1 MAIIRKFRTEDGSIT
16 LEAALIIPI
25 LLTFILFLTS
35 LVKISIAELALKEA
49 VSDTAQT
56 VAHYSYLSLVA
67 EKKIQDTTDGFVDD
81 LKNKA
86 GESLGNNEIANEL
99 LDQIAVEGKA
109 LIPTSGQLIN
119 DHAAKSLYE
128 KVVKDKYEEKVGNSD
143 FFSPG
148 TVTIIDHNYPNT
160 RGDSDVVVGAENVL
174 NIVLPF
180 FEKQITIKKVAVERA
195 WSGGE

>member
-1 MAIIRKFRTEDGSIT
+1 MGILKNENGSIT

-35 LVKISIAELALKEA
+35 LVKISIAEMALKEA

-67 EKKIQDTTDGFVDD
+67 EKKIQETTDGFVDD

-86 GESLGNNEIANEL
+86 GESLGNNDIANEL
-99 LDQIAVEGKA
+99 LNQIAVEGKK
-109 LIPTSGQLIN
+109 LIPTSGELIN
-119 DHAAKSLYE
+119 DYAAQGLYE
-128 KVVKDKYEEKVGNSD
+128 TVVKNKYEEKVGSSE
-143 FFSPG
+143 FFSAD
-148 TVTIIDHNYPNT
+148 TITIVDHQYPNS
-160 RGDSDVVVGAENVL
+160 RGDSDVVVGAENEL
-174 NIVLPF
+174 KIILPF
-180 FEKQITIKKVAVERA
+180 FEKEVKIRKMAVERA